1 MPQRLSDIL
10 LSKRNILPALLLA
23 LLCSAQSAFACPD
36 INGLLDINCDG
47 QVRIVCFGDSITYGT
62 ADSTGLG
69 YPGNLKQLHPGVVVL
84 NVGDPGEKTP
94 QGKIRAAQ
102 IFAQENHADFIVIL
116 EGVNDYWLF
125 YSATNTKNNL
135 FNMVASGNNT
145 DAVVLLAKLTQVKRT
160 FQQPWVNSVNSAIG
174 SATQVD
180 FFSLG
185 QGIIS
190 SDLLHPDASG
200 YAEMADFLSDILIEQ
215 TALNRPADLDEDGI
229 YDFAEPSF
237 NTNPAL
243 ADSDGDGLLDGE
255 EVFTYHSD
263 PNLTD
268 TDGDGMDDG
277 FEVNTV
283 GSDPASNLPTPA
295 VIQSIEALPSEL

>member
-1 MPQRLSDIL
+1 MFTA
-10 LSKRNILPALLLA
+10 SKRSHKLRHLIFSVLVLA
-23 LLCSAQSAFACPD
+23 LSERAALACPD

-94 QGKIRAAQ
+94 QGKVRAAQ

-125 YSATNTKNNL
+125 YSANNTKNNL
-135 FNMVASGNNT
+135 INMINSGNNT
-145 DAVVLLAKLTQVKRT
+145 DAVVLLAKLTQVKRA
-160 FQQPWVNSVNSAIG
+160 FQQPWVNSVNSAISG
-174 SATQVD
+174 LTQVD

-190 SDLLHPDASG
+190 SDLLHPDAEG
-200 YAEMADFLSDILIEQ
+200 YSEMADFLSAILIQQ
-215 TALNRPADLDEDGI
+215 TELNRPADLDQDGI

-237 NTNPAL
+237 NTSAAL
-243 ADSDGDGLLDGE
+243 ADTDGDGLLDGQ
-255 EVFTYHSD
+255 EVFVYHSD
-263 PNLTD
+263 PNVVD

-295 VIQSIEALPSEL
+295 IIQSIEALPSEL